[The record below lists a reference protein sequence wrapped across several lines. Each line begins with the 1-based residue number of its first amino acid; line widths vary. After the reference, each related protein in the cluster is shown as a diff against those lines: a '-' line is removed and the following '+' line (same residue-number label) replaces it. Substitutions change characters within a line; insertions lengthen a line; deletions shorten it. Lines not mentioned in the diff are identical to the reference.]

1 MAAMVKI
8 NLRGTKGIVSS
19 HEVAAGKDAPVVI
32 AVPHRGKYNIE
43 LIDETTGHAPQL
55 VTTKRVGN
63 NLVLAFEGGDADAP
77 DVILEDYY
85 DNDSVHLIGQAENG
99 QYYEYIPTSGEV
111 ADYPPAMLDG
121 QNSQVVLGGE
131 GSTIADPVADGD
143 NFAWL
148 PFLLLG
154 AATAGVAGVAWAAS
168 NNHNGGS
175 HSASPKLNVTINPPT
190 DEDKDGRPELSGT
203 SSSPNA
209 DVTITLPDGSTLTTK
224 TDKDGNWA
232 IEAPASQPNGAITV
246 TVTDSSGNT
255 GTANIDYRDE
265 TAPETPS
272 ITQNDDNGLAGKA
285 EPGAKVTIT
294 DKDSGETT
302 TVTADENGDWS
313 IQPNPINKG
322 DNTATVV
329 AEDPAGNVSPPLIV
343 NRPVADIVSGSISL
357 TDDVAPVTG
366 VIADGGVTNDTR
378 PTYSGKATP
387 GTDHVN
393 IYDNGELIGS
403 APVDKDGN
411 WRFTPAKSLAEGSSH
426 NYTVAAVEAAGKEG
440 AHISGTADDG
450 WSFTID
456 SIAPD
461 NNTSGIVD
469 GSLSLTDDVGPVTGP
484 ILDGGVTDDTR
495 PTFSGKATDDID
507 HVNIYDN
514 GELIGS
520 APVDENGNWSFTPET
535 DLAEGDHSLSA
546 SAVDKAGNEG
556 PQTGGAD
563 AGWDFTVDTSAPD
576 NTTSGIVDGSL
587 SLTDDVGPVTG
598 PIPDGGNIDDARPT
612 FSGKATSDIDHVNIY
627 DNGELIGSAP
637 VDKDGNWSF
646 TPETDLAAGDHAFT
660 VAAVDKAGNEGAQIS
675 GTNDESWDFT
685 LDVTAPDNSTSGIV
699 DGSLS
704 LTDDVGPVT
713 GPITDG
719 GITDDARPTFSG
731 KATDDIDRVNIY
743 DKGTLIGSA
752 PVDENGNWSFTPETD
767 LAEGDHSLSAAAV
780 DKAGNEG
787 APVSGTDD
795 GSWDFTVDTSAPD
808 NNTSGIV
815 SGSLSLTDDVGPVTG
830 PITDGGITDDAR
842 PTFSGKA
849 TSDID
854 HVNIYDKGT
863 LIGSAPVDK
872 DGNWSFTPETDLA
885 EGEHAFTAAAVDKA
899 GNEGAPVSGTDDES
913 WDFTLDVTA
922 PDNST
927 SGIVD
932 GSLSLTDDVGAVTGP
947 ITDGGVTDDARPT
960 FSGKATSDIDH
971 VNIYDKGTLIGSA
984 PVDENGN
991 WSFTPETDLAE
1002 GEHSLTAAA
1011 VDKAGNEGAPVSGT
1025 DDESWDFTL
1034 NITAPDTGVF
1044 AGGSISLT
1052 DDVVPVTGVITDG
1065 SSTNDARPTYAGTI
1079 TAEGLAGGVVSVNIY
1094 DKGTLIGNAAVD
1106 QTSGAWSFTP
1116 ETDLTEGNHAFTV
1129 AAVDRAGNVG
1139 AQISG
1144 TNDESWDFTL
1154 DVTVPDNSTSGIVDD
1169 SLSLTDDV
1177 GPVTG
1182 PIPDGGVTDDAR
1194 PTFSGKATSDIDH
1207 VNIYDKGTLIGS
1219 APVDE
1224 NGNWSFT
1231 PGTDLAEGEHSLS
1244 AAAVDKAGNEGARVS
1259 GTDDESWD
1267 FTLDVTAPDNST
1279 SGIVDGS
1286 LSLTDDVGPV
1296 TGPILDGGF
1305 TDDARPTFSGKATD
1319 DIDHVNIYD
1328 NGELIGSAPVDEN
1341 GNWSFTPETDLAEG
1355 EHSLSAAAVD
1365 KAGNEGAPVSGT
1377 DDGNWDFTVD
1387 TSAPDNNT
1395 SGIVDGSLSLTDD
1408 VGAVTGPITDG
1419 GITDDARPT
1428 FSGKATSDIDHV
1440 NIYDKGTLIGSAPVD
1455 ENGNWSFT
1463 PETDLAEGDHAFTAA
1478 AVDKAGNEGPQTGGA
1493 DDSWDFTV
1501 DITAPD
1507 AEAFENDSVT
1517 LTDNVGPVQGNINDG
1532 DTTDDAQPTYAGRIT
1547 ADALAEGVASV
1558 NIYDHGELIG
1568 NVPVDQETG
1577 TWSFTPGKSL
1587 ASGDHSLTV
1596 AAVDAAGNVGPQISG
1611 TEDEAWDFTL
1621 LTSAPAQPSIENIRD
1636 DFTQGEDDDTGYLQK
1651 GQVTNDATLTVNGTA
1666 GPGMTVQVW
1675 ATDSSNNRVQV
1686 GEGKV
1691 DKDGRWS
1698 ITISELGADGS
1709 YTLTATAVNA
1719 AGVSSAE
1726 TGGFPIVLDTAAPD
1740 AAVATLMDDEGDK
1753 QGAISP
1759 GGVTDDRSPVLTGT
1773 GEAGA
1778 TVSVYLDGADAP
1790 VGSVV
1795 VNAQGNW
1802 TLPLGTLT
1810 DGEHSY
1816 QTKITDAAGNET
1828 RGEAVTF
1835 TVDSS
1840 AVALT
1845 IDQAND
1851 DVGSITGAVLN
1862 NGLTDD
1868 SSPELQGSATP
1879 GATVTIKDED
1889 GSVLGTVEADA
1900 MGVWRFQLE
1909 NVPDGVHTWTAET
1922 TNAAQNTAQA
1932 TITLTID
1939 STPPAPPVITSLED
1953 DVGTVQFTSNVQGNV
1968 TDDPAPTLT
1977 GTAEAGA
1984 IVTLYDGSNVLGVV
1998 TANAEGCWSYTP
2010 TTNLTEGTHSITA
2023 TATDAAGN
2031 VSAPSASWN
2040 FVLDITA
2047 PNVGISGNSTESL
2060 SGQSEPGVL
2069 ITVETANG
2077 EKFTAVADQNG
2088 RWIMTPNPVAA
2099 GESGKIYATD
2109 PAGNVG
2115 DPLSFQGSALA
2126 SYDLLNESE
2135 QVNTTT
2141 AGDQLNPS
2149 TTRLADGRIVVTWQ
2163 GAGSG
2168 SDVFM
2173 QLYEADGVHK
2183 IGTEQLV
2190 NQRTGGNQDSPQV
2203 VALADGGFLIVYESY
2218 GGGLDNSG
2226 DGVIARRYGADGG
2239 AMTDEFLVN
2248 ATTVG
2253 SQRMPSAVATA
2264 DGGYIITW
2272 ESESKVIYQRRY
2284 DADNQPGDEVA
2295 VLTGTSVGTSGG
2307 PEMAAFT
2314 DAAHQGM
2321 YITVW
2326 SAAGGPSDSNSTGVV
2341 GQIFGADGQPLG
2353 NAFQVNTTMDAS
2365 QNYPDVI
2372 TLTDGSFVV
2381 YWDTDDSGAN
2391 GSDIRAVH
2399 YRVDAETG
2407 SVSVVGTGDFIVNS
2421 YTAGKQYKPVGVALE
2436 DGGYLIIWGSD
2447 GGDGSGS
2454 AVYAQRYDADDHKVG
2469 REFIVNT
2476 TTKGNQGTGG
2486 DSTDA
2491 THILDA
2497 TLTADGNVYVTW
2509 QSDNVDGSGNGVEG
2523 IVINPDAAYYSEF
2536 TVNSTTTGAQTV
2548 SSVSSLPGGGSVVV
2562 WQSASGDGSGS
2573 CVMGQMLDAKGQ
2585 PVGREFIVNT
2595 TTTGDQTVP
2604 QVAVLTDGSFEVVWV
2619 SGGYIKGQ
2627 KFTYSHDS
2635 DGAINGVTTSGAEF
2649 NVNSG
2654 TGASSQGHPVI
2665 TPLSDGGYMVV
2676 WQAAVDNVWQIYGR
2690 QYDADGSPVADQQ
2703 ILSST
2708 SLSVSGILGV
2718 GADWEPLPSVTTLS
2732 NGKVAI
2738 TYTKKGN
2745 GYDTAVKIYDPTTH
2759 TVGTEFIANQT
2770 VTNNQASPSVSALDN
2785 GNFVVTWDSNDKSG
2799 PDQNGYSV
2807 WGRIYDAEGKAV
2819 SNEFIINTVTAG
2831 DQHLAKVAS
2840 RPDGSFVIVFVSA
2853 TDADAGAGTYGI
2865 YAQYFDA
2872 SGARVGQQMRINQL
2886 TYGDQT
2892 EVDVTFLEGG
2902 QLYVTWTDAG
2912 VGDGSGSAIKG
2923 RIVDL
2928 VETLG
2933 LEEQTPQNDDPTL
2946 IDYQPSTVST
2956 QTGEDNIPP
2965 NVGISTNTAE
2975 KLGGQTEPG
2984 VTVTVTDA
2992 KGVEHTVIADDKGA
3006 WSIEPNPLNV
3016 GDNGYISVSDLAGN
3030 TSVPILIS
3038 GSALDSYDLLNE
3050 SAQVN
3055 TTTAGD
3061 QLNPSTTRLADG
3073 RIVVTW
3079 QGAGSGSDVFMQLY
3093 EADGVHKIGTE
3104 QLVNQRTGGNQ
3115 DSPQVVAL
3123 ADGGFLIVYE
3133 SYGGGLDNSGD
3144 GVIARRYGAD
3154 GGAMTDEFLVNAT
3167 TVGSQRM
3174 PSAVATADGGYI
3186 ITWESES
3193 KVIYQRRYD
3202 ADNQPGDEVAVLT
3215 GTSVGTSGGPEMAA
3229 FTDAAHQGMYITVWS
3244 AAGGPSDSNSTGVV
3258 GQIFGADGQPLGNA
3272 FQVNTTMD
3280 ASQNYPDVITLA
3292 DGSFVVYWDTDD
3304 SGANGSDIRAVH
3316 YRVDAETGSVSVV
3329 GTGDFIV
3336 NSYTAGKQYKPVGVA
3351 LEDGGYLIIWGSDGG
3366 DGSGSAVYAQRYDAD
3381 DHKVGREFIVNTT
3394 TKGNQGTGG
3403 DSIDATHILDA
3414 TLTADGNVYVT
3425 WQSDNVDGS
3434 GNGVEGIVINPDAAY
3449 YSEFAVN
3456 TTTTGDQTASKV
3468 VSLPTGG
3475 LFEVWVSAS
3484 GDGSGT
3490 AIKGQM
3496 LDAKGQPVGS
3506 EFTVNSTTTGNQLT
3520 PVVLENGNIE
3530 VVWTSPGTNGA
3541 NYIKG
3546 QQYSYSYDKEG
3557 NINGLTPVGGEFNI
3571 SSGAGATG
3579 QQHPDV
3585 TSLDDG
3591 GYIVVWEA
3599 LVGGEYKIFARQYDA
3614 DNSPATGEIVL
3625 ASTGLTTGILGNSNS
3640 WSALPSIAQLSN
3652 GQIAVTYAVKG
3663 TSYDTSVV
3671 MYDPATHV
3679 VSSSSIVNQTTSGDQ
3694 ASATVSALDNGNFV
3708 VTWDSNDNSGPD
3720 QSGYSV
3726 WGRLYDG
3733 SGKALSNEFIINTD
3747 TAGNQHLPK
3756 VVSRADGSFVALF
3769 VSATDGDAGPGTY
3782 GIYAQ
3787 YFDAAGHKVGQQI
3800 QINQLNFGDQTEVD
3814 ATFTEGGQ
3822 LYVTWTD
3829 SGVGDGSGSAIKG
3842 RLVDLVETLGLP
3854 DDGTGVTHIDYR
3866 PAQHYLNGTDGND
3879 SLDGRGAIAID
3890 GKGGD
3895 DTIFIN
3901 STAFSSINGGD
3912 GNDTLVW
3919 DSNNNFELGSVSSK
3933 ISGIET
3939 IHMGNNAAQTLV
3951 ISASDIL
3958 EMTKDNGESEHV
3970 LKITGDDGDSNTN
3983 GARDTVSINKSVW
3996 TASSSET
4003 ENGVTYDVY
4012 VHNDDATVNLMIQHG
4027 LNVV

>member
-63 NLVLAFEGGDADAP
+63 NLVLAFEDGDADAP

-426 NYTVAAVEAAGKEG
+426 NYTVAAVDAAGKEG

-520 APVDENGNWSFTPET
+520 APVDKDGNWSFTPET
-535 DLAEGDHSLSA
+535 DLAEGEHSLSA
-546 SAVDKAGNEG
+546 AAVDKAGNEG
-556 PQTGGAD
+556 APVSGTD
-563 AGWDFTVDTSAPD
+563 DESWDFTVDTSAPD
-576 NTTSGIVDGSL
+576 NNTSGIVSGSL
-587 SLTDDVGPVTG
+587 SLTDDVAPVTG
-598 PIPDGGNIDDARPT
+598 VIVDGGSTNDARPT
-612 FSGKATSDIDHVNIY
+612 YAGKATSDIDHVNIY
-627 DNGELIGSAP
+627 DRGTLIGSAS
-637 VDKDGNWSF
+637 VGQDNGWSF

-899 GNEGAPVSGTDDES
+899 GNEGTPVSGTDDES

-1025 DDESWDFTL
+1025 DDESWDFTVD
-1034 NITAPDTGVF
+1034 TSAPDNNTSGIVS
-1044 AGGSISLT
+1044 GSLSLT
-1052 DDVVPVTGVITDG
+1052 DDVAPVTGVIVDG
-1065 SSTNDARPTYAGTI
+1065 GSTNDARPTYAGKATSDI
-1079 TAEGLAGGVVSVNIY
+1079 DHVNIY
-1094 DKGTLIGNAAVD
+1094 DRGTLIGSASVGQDN
-1106 QTSGAWSFTP
+1106 GWSFTP
-1116 ETDLTEGNHAFTV
+1116 ETDLAAGDHAFTV
-1129 AAVDRAGNVG
+1129 AAVDKAGNEG

-1154 DVTVPDNSTSGIVDD
+1154 DVTAPDNSTSGIVDG

-1177 GPVTG
+1177 GAVTG
-1182 PIPDGGVTDDAR
+1182 PITDGGVTDDAR

-1219 APVDE
+1219 APVDKD
-1224 NGNWSFT
+1224 GNWSFT
-1231 PGTDLAEGEHSLS
+1231 PGTDLAAGDHAFT

-1296 TGPILDGGF
+1296 TGPIPDGGF

-1328 NGELIGSAPVDEN
+1328 NGELIGSAPVDKDS
-1341 GNWSFTPETDLAEG
+1341 NWSFTPETDLAEG
-1355 EHSLSAAAVD
+1355 DHSLSAAAVD

-1419 GITDDARPT
+1419 GVTDDARPT

-1455 ENGNWSFT
+1455 KDGNWSFT

-2372 TLTDGSFVV
+2372 TLADGSFVV

-2486 DSTDA
+2486 DSIDA

-3663 TSYDTSVV
+3663 TGYDTSVV

-4012 VHNDDATVNLMIQHG
+4012 VHNDDATVKLMIQHG

>member
-646 TPETDLAAGDHAFT
+646 TPETDLAEGEHSLSAAAVDKAGNEGAPVSGTDDESWDFTVDTSAPDNNTSGIVSGSLSLTDDVAPVTGVIVDGGSTNDARPTYAGKATSDIDHVNIYDRGTLIGSASVGQDNGWSFTPETDLAAGDHAFT

-767 LAEGDHSLSAAAV
+767 LAEGDHSLSASAV

-787 APVSGTDD
+787 PQTGGADAG
-795 GSWDFTVDTSAPD
+795 WDFTVDTSAPD
-808 NNTSGIV
+808 NTTSGIV
-815 SGSLSLTDDVGPVTG
+815 DGSLSLTDDVGPVTG
-830 PITDGGITDDAR
+830 PIPDGGNIDDAR

-854 HVNIYDKGT
+854 HVNIYDNGE
-863 LIGSAPVDK
+863 LIGSAPVDEN
-872 DGNWSFTPETDLA
+872 GNWSFTPETDLA
-885 EGEHAFTAAAVDKA
+885 EGDHAFTVAAVDKA
-899 GNEGAPVSGTDDES
+899 GNEGAPVSGTDDGN
-913 WDFTLDVTA
+913 WDFTVDTSA
-922 PDNST
+922 PDNNT

-984 PVDENGN
+984 PVDK
-991 WSFTPETDLAE
+991 D
-1002 GEHSLTAAA
+1002 
-1011 VDKAGNEGAPVSGT
+1011 
-1025 DDESWDFTL
+1025 
-1034 NITAPDTGVF
+1034 
-1044 AGGSISLT
+1044 
-1052 DDVVPVTGVITDG
+1052 
-1065 SSTNDARPTYAGTI
+1065 
-1079 TAEGLAGGVVSVNIY
+1079 
-1094 DKGTLIGNAAVD
+1094 
-1106 QTSGAWSFTP
+1106 
-1116 ETDLTEGNHAFTV
+1116 
-1129 AAVDRAGNVG
+1129 
-1139 AQISG
+1139 
-1144 TNDESWDFTL
+1144 
-1154 DVTVPDNSTSGIVDD
+1154 
-1169 SLSLTDDV
+1169 
-1177 GPVTG
+1177 
-1182 PIPDGGVTDDAR
+1182 
-1194 PTFSGKATSDIDH
+1194 
-1207 VNIYDKGTLIGS
+1207 
-1219 APVDE
+1219 
-1224 NGNWSFT
+1224 
-1231 PGTDLAEGEHSLS
+1231 
-1244 AAAVDKAGNEGARVS
+1244 
-1259 GTDDESWD
+1259 
-1267 FTLDVTAPDNST
+1267 
-1279 SGIVDGS
+1279 
-1286 LSLTDDVGPV
+1286 
-1296 TGPILDGGF
+1296 
-1305 TDDARPTFSGKATD
+1305 
-1319 DIDHVNIYD
+1319 
-1328 NGELIGSAPVDEN
+1328 
-1341 GNWSFTPETDLAEG
+1341 
-1355 EHSLSAAAVD
+1355 
-1365 KAGNEGAPVSGT
+1365 
-1377 DDGNWDFTVD
+1377 
-1387 TSAPDNNT
+1387 
-1395 SGIVDGSLSLTDD
+1395 
-1408 VGAVTGPITDG
+1408 
-1419 GITDDARPT
+1419 
-1428 FSGKATSDIDHV
+1428 
-1440 NIYDKGTLIGSAPVD
+1440 
-1455 ENGNWSFT
+1455 GNWSFT

-1698 ITISELGADGS
+1698 ITTSELGADGS

-1753 QGAISP
+1753 QGAIAP

-2253 SQRMPSAVATA
+2253 SQRMPSAMATA

-2295 VLTGTSVGTSGG
+2295 VLTGTSVGTWGG

-2548 SSVSSLPGGGSVVV
+2548 SSVSPLPGGGSVVV

-2573 CVMGQMLDAKGQ
+2573 CVM
-2585 PVGREFIVNT
+2585 
-2595 TTTGDQTVP
+2595 
-2604 QVAVLTDGSFEVVWV
+2604 
-2619 SGGYIKGQ
+2619 
-2627 KFTYSHDS
+2627 
-2635 DGAINGVTTSGAEF
+2635 
-2649 NVNSG
+2649 
-2654 TGASSQGHPVI
+2654 
-2665 TPLSDGGYMVV
+2665 
-2676 WQAAVDNVWQIYGR
+2676 
-2690 QYDADGSPVADQQ
+2690 
-2703 ILSST
+2703 
-2708 SLSVSGILGV
+2708 
-2718 GADWEPLPSVTTLS
+2718 
-2732 NGKVAI
+2732 
-2738 TYTKKGN
+2738 
-2745 GYDTAVKIYDPTTH
+2745 
-2759 TVGTEFIANQT
+2759 
-2770 VTNNQASPSVSALDN
+2770 
-2785 GNFVVTWDSNDKSG
+2785 
-2799 PDQNGYSV
+2799 
-2807 WGRIYDAEGKAV
+2807 
-2819 SNEFIINTVTAG
+2819 
-2831 DQHLAKVAS
+2831 
-2840 RPDGSFVIVFVSA
+2840 
-2853 TDADAGAGTYGI
+2853 
-2865 YAQYFDA
+2865 
-2872 SGARVGQQMRINQL
+2872 
-2886 TYGDQT
+2886 
-2892 EVDVTFLEGG
+2892 
-2902 QLYVTWTDAG
+2902 
-2912 VGDGSGSAIKG
+2912 
-2923 RIVDL
+2923 
-2928 VETLG
+2928 
-2933 LEEQTPQNDDPTL
+2933 
-2946 IDYQPSTVST
+2946 
-2956 QTGEDNIPP
+2956 
-2965 NVGISTNTAE
+2965 
-2975 KLGGQTEPG
+2975 
-2984 VTVTVTDA
+2984 
-2992 KGVEHTVIADDKGA
+2992 
-3006 WSIEPNPLNV
+3006 
-3016 GDNGYISVSDLAGN
+3016 
-3030 TSVPILIS
+3030 
-3038 GSALDSYDLLNE
+3038 
-3050 SAQVN
+3050 
-3055 TTTAGD
+3055 
-3061 QLNPSTTRLADG
+3061 
-3073 RIVVTW
+3073 
-3079 QGAGSGSDVFMQLY
+3079 
-3093 EADGVHKIGTE
+3093 
-3104 QLVNQRTGGNQ
+3104 
-3115 DSPQVVAL
+3115 
-3123 ADGGFLIVYE
+3123 
-3133 SYGGGLDNSGD
+3133 
-3144 GVIARRYGAD
+3144 
-3154 GGAMTDEFLVNAT
+3154 
-3167 TVGSQRM
+3167 
-3174 PSAVATADGGYI
+3174 
-3186 ITWESES
+3186 
-3193 KVIYQRRYD
+3193 
-3202 ADNQPGDEVAVLT
+3202 
-3215 GTSVGTSGGPEMAA
+3215 
-3229 FTDAAHQGMYITVWS
+3229 
-3244 AAGGPSDSNSTGVV
+3244 
-3258 GQIFGADGQPLGNA
+3258 
-3272 FQVNTTMD
+3272 
-3280 ASQNYPDVITLA
+3280 
-3292 DGSFVVYWDTDD
+3292 
-3304 SGANGSDIRAVH
+3304 
-3316 YRVDAETGSVSVV
+3316 
-3329 GTGDFIV
+3329 
-3336 NSYTAGKQYKPVGVA
+3336 
-3351 LEDGGYLIIWGSDGG
+3351 
-3366 DGSGSAVYAQRYDAD
+3366 
-3381 DHKVGREFIVNTT
+3381 
-3394 TKGNQGTGG
+3394 
-3403 DSIDATHILDA
+3403 
-3414 TLTADGNVYVT
+3414 
-3425 WQSDNVDGS
+3425 
-3434 GNGVEGIVINPDAAY
+3434 
-3449 YSEFAVN
+3449 
-3456 TTTTGDQTASKV
+3456 
-3468 VSLPTGG
+3468 
-3475 LFEVWVSAS
+3475 
-3484 GDGSGT
+3484 
-3490 AIKGQM
+3490 GQM